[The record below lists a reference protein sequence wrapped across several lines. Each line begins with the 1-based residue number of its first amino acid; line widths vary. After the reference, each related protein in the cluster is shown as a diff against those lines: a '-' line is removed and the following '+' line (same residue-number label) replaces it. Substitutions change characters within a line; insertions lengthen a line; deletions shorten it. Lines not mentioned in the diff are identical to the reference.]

1 MGLVNGKRSKKGN
14 SQETGKE
21 VGRLGLNT
29 QDIEEND
36 GGFMLSIGGPRD
48 LGLGMLTPGRVK
60 MRKVQKEAGEDLST
74 GPRPRRHLQLL
85 AWCNMQA

>member
-1 MGLVNGKRSKKGN
+1 
-14 SQETGKE
+14 
-21 VGRLGLNT
+21 
-29 QDIEEND
+29 
-36 GGFMLSIGGPRD
+36 MLSIGGPRD